1 MDRDRLAQALLA
13 TFLEELEGHVTSLNR
28 DLLALEREQG
38 TPPATERVSALLRT
52 LHSVK
57 GAARAASALLVETAC
72 HRLEEVLEP
81 LRDRRTAPPE
91 LYELCFAAVDA
102 LDDAGRRLASRQEL
116 TGSPLELLLPD
127 LERAAQDAAA
137 PARPSASEGSRTS
150 GSVGNSGAGGAASA
164 HDGGASRAL
173 AASGPSSTRDAG
185 GSRAPGAGGAE
196 SSRDDGGS
204 RAPGAGGAESSRDGG
219 GSRAPGA
226 GSAESS
232 RDGGGSRAP
241 GAGSAESSRD
251 AGGSRAPGAGGAESS
266 RDAGGSRAPGAGGA
280 DASRDAGSSRAPGAE
295 PLESSSGG
303 AGLETTLPV
312 RVSAQKLDALLSR
325 SGELRVAALRLE
337 GRAETLETV
346 REELAR
352 VRDAVRGTDGEA
364 ALRRAE
370 TELARVARE
379 LAADQRALGG
389 VATGMDDEV
398 RRARTLPF
406 VEGCSGLER
415 AARDVARSEGKKV
428 RLEIQGGTLEL
439 DRSLLQS
446 LREPMLHLVR
456 NAVAHGLESPEERER
471 AGKPEEGLVTL
482 SARLRGS
489 RVEVTVEDDG
499 RGLDL
504 QALRARAL
512 ERGIEVPEDDADAA
526 RLAFHAGLSTT
537 SRVTEVAGRGVGLD
551 VVRTQVE
558 AMRGT
563 VEVATQPGK
572 GARFTLDVPLTLST
586 LRVLL
591 VSTGGQTL
599 ALASEGVARLVRLA
613 PEEVRDVEGR
623 PTWVAEDALVP
634 LASLSDVLGLP
645 AGPPRQR
652 RGAVVLAAGTARAA
666 LVVDEVLAEQEALVR
681 ALGPR
686 VRRARHV
693 SAAAVLPDGRLSL
706 LLNPASLVRAAGG
719 RPSTALFPTPAARAA
734 RRRIL
739 LADDSPTTRAL
750 EQSILEGAGY
760 DVVAC
765 ADGAEAW
772 ERLQTVGAEALVL
785 DVEMP
790 RMDGIALTEAVRA
803 SPRFS
808 RLPVVL
814 VTARGKPEDK
824 ARGLQAGASAYLV
837 KSAFDPT
844 SLLETL
850 RRLL

>member
-81 LRDRRTAPPE
+81 LRDRRTASPE
-91 LYELCFAAVDA
+91 MYELCFAAVDA

-127 LERAAQDAAA
+127 LERAAQAAAA
-137 PARPSASEGSRTS
+137 PARPVESGTSRATAS
-150 GSVGNSGAGGAASA
+150 GSVGSAGNRGTSGPDFARDAGASRPPGAGGPEASG
-164 HDGGASRAL
+164 DGGGSRA
-173 AASGPSSTRDAG
+173 SGSGGQDSSRDGG

-196 SSRDDGGS
+196 SSR
-204 RAPGAGGAESSRDGG
+204 
-219 GSRAPGA
+219 
-226 GSAESS
+226 
-232 RDGGGSRAP
+232 
-241 GAGSAESSRD
+241 
-251 AGGSRAPGAGGAESS
+251 
-266 RDAGGSRAPGAGGA
+266 
-280 DASRDAGSSRAPGAE
+280 APGAE
-295 PLESSSGG
+295 PSEPSAGG
-303 AGLETTLPV
+303 AVLETTLPV

-346 REELAR
+346 REELSR

-428 RLEIQGGTLEL
+428 RLEIQGGALEL

-456 NAVAHGLESPEERER
+456 NAVAHGLEFPEERVR

-499 RGLDL
+499 RGMDL
-504 QALRARAL
+504 RALRERAIARGL
-512 ERGIEVPEDDADAA
+512 EVSEDDADTA
-526 RLAFHAGLSTT
+526 RLAFHPGLSTT

-558 AMRGT
+558 TMRGT

-613 PEEVRDVEGR
+613 PEEVRDVEGH

-645 AGPPRQR
+645 PGPPRQR

-706 LLNPASLVRAAGG
+706 LLNPVSLVRAAGG
-719 RPSTALFPTPAARAA
+719 RPSTALFPTPAARAT

>member
-13 TFLEELEGHVTSLNR
+13 TFLEELEGHVASLNR
-28 DLLALEREQG
+28 DLLALEREQD
-38 TPPATERVSALLRT
+38 ATRSGELVASLLRT

-81 LRDRRTAPPE
+81 LRDGRGGTPE
-91 LYELCFAAVDA
+91 LFELCFTAVDA
-102 LDDAGRRLASRQEL
+102 LDDAGRRLATKQEL
-116 TGSPLELLLPD
+116 TGSPLENMLPE
-127 LERAAQDAAA
+127 LRRAADAALGLPSA
-137 PARPSASEGSRTS
+137 PAEQASEAESPRAGGPGDEASASEPPAPGTAHTRDEEASSRTREPS
-150 GSVGNSGAGGAASA
+150 GGRAVQAPSTEASHTRGPDAAEEPTIA
-164 HDGGASRAL
+164 
-173 AASGPSSTRDAG
+173 RDAKT
-185 GSRAPGAGGAE
+185 SRPPGPFAEAPVQSGDAPTRA
-196 SSRDDGGS
+196 SSPTS
-204 RAPGAGGAESSRDGG
+204 PPVRATSTSPS
-219 GSRAPGA
+219 
-226 GSAESS
+226 
-232 RDGGGSRAP
+232 
-241 GAGSAESSRD
+241 
-251 AGGSRAPGAGGAESS
+251 
-266 RDAGGSRAPGAGGA
+266 
-280 DASRDAGSSRAPGAE
+280 E
-295 PLESSSGG
+295 PTSN
-303 AGLETTLPV
+303 GLTPQETTLPV
-312 RVSAQKLDALLSR
+312 RVSAQKLDALLAR

-337 GRAETLETV
+337 GRTDALETI

-352 VRDAVRGTDGEA
+352 VRDAVHGTEGEA

-370 TELARVARE
+370 TELARVTRD
-379 LAADQRALGG
+379 LSADRRTLDG

-406 VEGCSGLER
+406 LEGLSGLER

-428 RLEIQGGTLEL
+428 RLDILGGSLEL

-446 LREPMLHLVR
+446 LREPLLHLVR
-456 NAVAHGLESPEERER
+456 NAVAHGLESPEERLR
-471 AGKPEEGLVTL
+471 ADKPDEGRVTL
-482 SARLRGS
+482 SARLHGS

-504 QALRARAL
+504 AALRARAL
-512 ERGIEVPEDDADAA
+512 AQGLDVPEDDEDAA
-526 RLAFHAGLSTT
+526 RLAFHSGLSTS
-537 SRVTEVAGRGVGLD
+537 SRITEVAGRGVGLD
-551 VVRTQVE
+551 VVRAEVE
-558 AMRGT
+558 ALRGT
-563 VEVATQPGK
+563 VEVSTQPGQ
-572 GARFTLDVPLTLST
+572 GTRFTLDVPLTLST

-591 VSTGGQTL
+591 VSAGGQIL
-599 ALASEGVARLVRLA
+599 ALASEGVARLVRLS
-613 PEEVRDVEGR
+613 PDEVREIEGR
-623 PTWVAEDALVP
+623 PTWVSQDALVP
-634 LASLSDVLGLP
+634 LAALADVLGLP
-645 AGPPRQR
+645 AGPARQR

-666 LVVDEVLAEQEALVR
+666 LVVDDVLAEQEALVR

-719 RPSTALFPTPAARAA
+719 RPASALFPTPAAKRK
-734 RRRIL
+734 RRRII

-760 DVVAC
+760 DVLPC

-772 ERLQTVGAEALVL
+772 ERLQAGGADAMVL

-790 RMDGIALTEAVRA
+790 RMDGVTLTETIRA
-803 SPRFS
+803 APRFA

-814 VTARGKPEDK
+814 VTARGRPEDK
-824 ARGLQAGASAYLV
+824 ARGLKAGASAYLV